1 MNLTEPIESA
11 EQRFKLILEEFFM
24 SVYPEMYLTSHGI
37 DHHRRVWNYAK
48 KLMPLYHWKD
58 NDLKSS
64 VPAGLIIA
72 CYLHDIGMLTDP
84 GVKHGKQ
91 SREFCRRF
99 LADNN
104 LNEND
109 YTDVLETI
117 EHHDIKDYSGD
128 APVSDM
134 LTLLSLSD
142 DLDALGYIGIFRYS
156 EIYLAR
162 GTSLREIG
170 HLIRENAGRRFDN
183 FLKEFPERS
192 KLRSEQRKRYE
203 ILNNFFREYN
213 RQLDSGGY
221 NINSPNGYCG
231 VIDLFLSAEEEKTK
245 ISDLFVKAG
254 SYSGD
259 PIIVSYFNGLKKEL
273 ASPVSQIT
281 SEEANQMR

>member
-1 MNLTEPIESA
+1 MNLTEQIESA
-11 EQRFKLILEEFFM
+11 EQRFKLILEEFFI
-24 SVYPEMYLTSHGI
+24 SVYPETYLTSHGI

-48 KLMPLYHWKD
+48 KLMPLYNWKD
-58 NDLKSS
+58 NELKSS

-72 CYLHDIGMLTDP
+72 CYLHDIGMLTEP

-104 LNEND
+104 LNKND

-117 EHHDIKDYSGD
+117 EHHDIKDYPGD

-170 HLIRENAGRRFDN
+170 HLITENAGRRFDN

-203 ILNNFFREYN
+203 ILNNFFREYDKH
-213 RQLDSGGY
+213 LDSGGY
-221 NINSPNGYCG
+221 DLTCPKGYRG
-231 VIDLFLSAEEEKTK
+231 VIDLFLTAGEEKMNMN
-245 ISDLFVKAG
+245 DLFMKAG
-254 SYSGD
+254 NYPGD
-259 PIIVSYFNGLKKEL
+259 RVIVSYFSGLKEEL
-273 ASPVSQIT
+273 ASPVS
-281 SEEANQMR
+281 